1 MMRVSQNVP
10 GQVPQTP
17 PPTPPA
23 PPPVPPQVPPR
34 PAFRPGQ
41 IELRIDRRTLWI
53 GQAAYPLD
61 NIARVFPV
69 VLNPRYGEAFARF
82 GRRVAITVTVAFVLA
97 AMGNLSIQLTG
108 SSSSRQDSSSSLTG
122 TVVTFSLIVLAVHVI
137 NLLQVVLQKPQHAV
151 AIETNGTSVAL
162 VTAPDAQRR
171 LALTV
176 QLAAAIDNPGAATLA
191 LHVDTLSINP
201 AHYYFGD
208 TVNVHGTGNVGRIN
222 T

>member
-1 MMRVSQNVP
+1 M
-10 GQVPQTP
+10 
-17 PPTPPA
+17 
-23 PPPVPPQVPPR
+23 

-82 GRRVAITVTVAFVLA
+82 GRRAAITVTVAFVLVA
-97 AMGNLSIQLTG
+97 VGNLSIQMTA
-108 SSSSRQDSSSSLTG
+108 SSSTRQDSSSSLTG

-162 VTAPDAQRR
+162 ITAPDAQRR

-176 QLAAAIDNPGAATLA
+176 QLAAAIDNPGTTGLA